1 MSLLLCV
8 GALLAHP
15 VPSGDTALSAS
26 SSKLSLV
33 PPTLPA
39 AAAQE
44 AVSFLQEG
52 DDAVL
57 ADGESGGNGKKV
69 LKKKIKALEKRTDAR
84 RKRMANQHAKKK
96 IKKKIKGTEK
106 VTDAK
111 KRKDNA
117 AEKKAEQEDGDDGA
131 VSFLQYE
138 AATPAILQP
147 HELSLLLKKLVSKS
161 SDKNDDDP
169 AEDDGEDEGE
179 DEGEGEGPDFCDK
192 AVQKMFFDMIDEDHS
207 GEVTEDELVDF
218 AKENMCEEETE
229 DECVQDTKD
238 LFDHMDTGEKDGK
251 ISPEEFGDFVD
262 TMMGCNANGK
272 ARTNLLQY
280 EAATPAI
287 LQPHEL
293 SLLLKKLVSKS
304 SDKNDDDPA
313 EDDGEDEGEDEG
325 EGEGPDFCDK
335 AVQKMFFDMIDEDHS
350 GEVTEDELVDFAK
363 ENMCEEE
370 TEDECVQDT
379 KDLFDHMDTGEKDG
393 KISPEE
399 FGDFVDTMMGCNA
412 NGKARTTLK
421 AHTAGG
427 AKKKLKKKLKAMEKK
442 EEARRKQSTNQ
453 HAKKVIK
460 KHIKASEKIAEA
472 KERAHAAAA
481 RKAANKPEDGDDE
494 GEAM

>member
-1 MSLLLCV
+1 MARSHLMSLLLCV

-15 VPSGDTALSAS
+15 VPSVDTALSAS
-26 SSKLSLV
+26 SSELSLV

-44 AVSFLQEG
+44 AVSFLQEEG

-161 SDKNDDDP
+161 SDKDDDDP
-169 AEDDGEDEGE
+169 DEDEGE
-179 DEGEGEGPDFCDK
+179 DEGEGGPDLCDK
-192 AVQKMFFDMIDEDHS
+192 AVQKMFFDMIDKDHS

-229 DECVQDTKD
+229 DECVQDTKA
-238 LFDHMDTGEKDGK
+238 LFDQMDTGNKDGK
-251 ISPEEFGDFVD
+251 ISPEEFGEFVD
-262 TMMGCNANGK
+262 TMMPC
-272 ARTNLLQY
+272 
-280 EAATPAI
+280 
-287 LQPHEL
+287 
-293 SLLLKKLVSKS
+293 
-304 SDKNDDDPA
+304 
-313 EDDGEDEGEDEG
+313 
-325 EGEGPDFCDK
+325 
-335 AVQKMFFDMIDEDHS
+335 
-350 GEVTEDELVDFAK
+350 
-363 ENMCEEE
+363 
-370 TEDECVQDT
+370 
-379 KDLFDHMDTGEKDG
+379 
-393 KISPEE
+393 
-399 FGDFVDTMMGCNA
+399 

-481 RKAANKPEDGDDE
+481 RKAANKQEDSDDE
-494 GEAM
+494 GEPM

>member
-161 SDKNDDDP
+161 SDDP

-262 TMMGCNANGK
+262 TMMGCN
-272 ARTNLLQY
+272 
-280 EAATPAI
+280 
-287 LQPHEL
+287 
-293 SLLLKKLVSKS
+293 
-304 SDKNDDDPA
+304 
-313 EDDGEDEGEDEG
+313 
-325 EGEGPDFCDK
+325 
-335 AVQKMFFDMIDEDHS
+335 
-350 GEVTEDELVDFAK
+350 
-363 ENMCEEE
+363 
-370 TEDECVQDT
+370 
-379 KDLFDHMDTGEKDG
+379 
-393 KISPEE
+393 
-399 FGDFVDTMMGCNA
+399 
-412 NGKARTTLK
+412 GKARTTLK